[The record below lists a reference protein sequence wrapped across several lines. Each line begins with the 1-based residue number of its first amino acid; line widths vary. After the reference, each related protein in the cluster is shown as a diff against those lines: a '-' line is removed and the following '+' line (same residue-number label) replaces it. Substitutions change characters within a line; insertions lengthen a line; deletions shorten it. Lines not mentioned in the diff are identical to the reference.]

1 MLTKLYPVI
10 SDYKVVSIINE
21 LSLHDL
27 LLHISAERA
36 LVLKVGTLM

>member
-1 MLTKLYPVI
+1 MLMKLYSVI
-10 SDYKVVSIINE
+10 SDYEVVSIRNE

-27 LLHISAERA
+27 LLHIRAERS